1 MSRGAF
7 GTAVIAV
14 VAGVLLGFLFWGA
27 PSSRL
32 RRQLEGAKADAVR
45 LGQQVDDL
53 RARHAG
59 IASQLES
66 ERARAQ
72 TAAADLRKEKELNV
86 LLRALVGQGRK

>member
-1 MSRGAF
+1 MSRGTF

-14 VAGVLLGFLFWGA
+14 VAGVLVGFLFWGA

-45 LGQQVDDL
+45 LGQQIDDL
-53 RARHAG
+53 RAQHAR

-66 ERARAQ
+66 ERARVQA
-72 TAAADLRKEKELNV
+72 AAADLRREKEQNV
-86 LLRALVGQGRK
+86 RLHALVGQGRK